1 MREEYFK
8 GYYLMALTGL
18 GICSR
23 ALIKIGANPISS
35 FEEGTAESIT
45 ANMLYQSTKD
55 ALLSLY
61 NWSFATR
68 QKQLSRLTYI
78 PTADY
83 QYAYALPHDF
93 LCVISAGSSGRGR
106 GLDYQI
112 IERKLHTNS
121 EDVILSYIFKVSE
134 MYFPPFFDQALIARL
149 SAEFCLPL
157 TESLS
162 RTDALRRM
170 ADKDLESARIIDA
183 RQDTPQRIEN
193 FSLVEGRY

>member
-1 MREEYFK
+1 
-8 GYYLMALTGL
+8 MALTGL

-68 QKQLSRLTYI
+68 QKQLSRLTYT
-78 PTADY
+78 PAADY

-93 LCVISAGSSGRGR
+93 LCVISAGYSGRGR

-121 EDVILSYIFKVSE
+121 EDVTLSYIFKASE

-149 SAEFCLPL
+149 AAEFCLPL